1 MRLSTV
7 CVAATITDL
16 RQPGASAGPQRTSRN
31 RVDIGLAPM
40 EVRAPPPRS
49 AGLGM
54 TADGALMDQ
63 TATSSIEKGVA
74 GTKASVQPVISAAGL
89 EKSYGTVHAV
99 RGIDF
104 DVAPAMCI
112 GLLGPNGAGKTT
124 TMRMVMG
131 LTTLSGGSLTVFGVP
146 VDASGRRERAKI
158 GLVPQDNN
166 LDPDLSV
173 RQNLE
178 VYGRYFSLPADLIA
192 RRIPEL
198 LAFMH
203 LSDKIDSGVNQL
215 SGGMKRRLVIARA
228 LISDPELVILDEPT
242 TGLDPQARVLIWKQL
257 LDLRRRGKTLLLT
270 THYMDEAQRLCDQI
284 VIIDHGRVLDRGSPA
299 ALIDRHVKGHVFEV
313 QKPLPEG
320 LDAHRWE
327 CEDIGDA
334 VLYYVDRPRA
344 LIEQMPDHAVY
355 WHRQANLED
364 VFLRLTGRQLR
375 EN

>member
-1 MRLSTV
+1 
-7 CVAATITDL
+7 
-16 RQPGASAGPQRTSRN
+16 
-31 RVDIGLAPM
+31 
-40 EVRAPPPRS
+40 
-49 AGLGM
+49 
-54 TADGALMDQ
+54 MDQ
-63 TATSSIEKGVA
+63 SA
-74 GTKASVQPVISAAGL
+74 TKASVRNIAVDPRTAAPVISAAGL
-89 EKSYGTVHAV
+89 VKTYGAVEAV

-104 DVAPAMCI
+104 DVAPAVCI

-131 LTTLSGGSLTVFGVP
+131 LTTLTGGKLTVFGVP
-146 VDASGRRERAKI
+146 VESIGREDRARI
-158 GLVPQDNN
+158 GLVPQENN

-173 RQNLE
+173 RQNLQ
-178 VYGRYFSLPADLIA
+178 VYGRFFSLTSDQIEQ
-192 RRIPEL
+192 RIPEL

-257 LDLRRRGKTLLLT
+257 LDLRRHGKTLLLT

-284 VIIDHGRVLDRGSPA
+284 IVIDHGLVLDRGSPA
-299 ALIDRHVKGHVFEV
+299 ELIDRHVKGHVFEV
-313 QKPLPEG
+313 QKPLPDG
-320 LDAHRWE
+320 LDGAFEH
-327 CEDIGDA
+327 EDIGDA
-334 VLYYVDRPRA
+334 VLFYVERPRA
-344 LIEQMPDHAVY
+344 LIERMPDDAAY

>member
-1 MRLSTV
+1 
-7 CVAATITDL
+7 
-16 RQPGASAGPQRTSRN
+16 
-31 RVDIGLAPM
+31 
-40 EVRAPPPRS
+40 
-49 AGLGM
+49 
-54 TADGALMDQ
+54 
-63 TATSSIEKGVA
+63 
-74 GTKASVQPVISAAGL
+74 
-89 EKSYGTVHAV
+89 
-99 RGIDF
+99 
-104 DVAPAMCI
+104 
-112 GLLGPNGAGKTT
+112 
-124 TMRMVMG
+124 MVMG
-131 LTTLSGGSLTVFGVP
+131 LTTLSAGHLRVFGVP
-146 VDASGRRERAKI
+146 VDAMSRRERAKI

-178 VYGRYFSLPADLIA
+178 VYGRYFSLPSNLIA
-192 RRIPEL
+192 QRIPEL

-203 LSDKIDSGVNQL
+203 LTDKIDSGVNQL

-257 LDLRRRGKTLLLT
+257 LDLRRRGKTLVLT

-284 VIIDHGRVLDRGSPA
+284 VIIDHGLVLDRGSPA
-299 ALIDRHVKGHVFEV
+299 ELIDRHVKGHVFEV
-313 QKPLPEG
+313 QKPLPDG
-320 LDAHRWE
+320 LDGHRWD

-334 VLYYVDRPRA
+334 VLYYVERPRA
-344 LIEQMPDHAVY
+344 LIERMPDHAVY